1 VAKNLRD
8 AGGKREPEMKDYI
21 PELSEIRMVRRAP
34 EHPLDLGAEDAAYL
48 ERALRAT
55 EKAFELAA
63 FPGQRFE
70 AIPARALIKV
80 LIDWWRGLEAD
91 TEEQRE
97 AHALL
102 PSAIRLIDT
111 ISTWLEERARR

>member
-1 VAKNLRD
+1 VTQAE
-8 AGGKREPEMKDYI
+8 AEPEMKDYI

-34 EHPLDLGAEDAAYL
+34 EYPLALAAEDAAYL
-48 ERALRAT
+48 EHALRET
-55 EKAFELAA
+55 EKAFGLAA
-63 FPGQRFE
+63 FPGQSFD

-91 TEEQRE
+91 TEDQRD